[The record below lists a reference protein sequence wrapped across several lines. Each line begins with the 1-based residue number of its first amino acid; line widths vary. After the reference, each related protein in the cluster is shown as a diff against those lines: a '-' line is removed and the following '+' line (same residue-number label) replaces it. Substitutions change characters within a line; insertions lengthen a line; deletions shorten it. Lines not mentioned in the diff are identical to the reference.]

1 MFLSR
6 LWQIRAELSMLLL
19 PVSSKIGS
27 KMERITTKNFALD
40 FEVSQSS
47 VEKHS

>member
-1 MFLSR
+1 MANQSR
-6 LWQIRAELSMLLL
+6 TEHVVT

-27 KMERITTKNFALD
+27 KTERVTTKNFALD

>member
-1 MFLSR
+1 MANQSR
-6 LWQIRAELSMLLL
+6 IEH
-19 PVSSKIGS
+19 VVTTSSEIGS
-27 KMERITTKNFALD
+27 KTERVTTKNFALD

>member
-1 MFLSR
+1 
-6 LWQIRAELSMLLL
+6 MLLL

-27 KMERITTKNFALD
+27 KRERVTTKNFALD
-40 FEVSQSS
+40 FEVSQLS